1 MFNMLRHQGN
11 SNQNNLEISSHP
23 VRKAKIKTQERAGAG
38 EDVEKEE
45 HSSTA
50 GWIACW
56 YNHSGN
62 QSGGSSENR
71 A

>member
-1 MFNMLRHQGN
+1 M
-11 SNQNNLEISSHP
+11 
-23 VRKAKIKTQERAGAG
+23 QETAGVG
-38 EDVEKEE
+38 EGVEKEE

-50 GWIACW
+50 GGVANW

-62 QSGGSSENR
+62 QSGGSSENW